1 MFRVGVMLAVFL
13 GLAAWAG
20 AQGPPPLSTADQLN
34 MLRANQG
41 VIEELVDRTV
51 ELASANTPLKR
62 AETCRKTA
70 GTLAGVVG
78 RAADEGNP
86 DRAAEFGGHLEA
98 VVRDALVPNLDA
110 AKQTI
115 PPESPDAPRL
125 KKIRDDAR
133 SDLDGVRNA
142 LGTPGKVGDDAKVQD
157 LRRKFDALRE
167 ALSDK
172 Q

>member
-1 MFRVGVMLAVFL
+1 MCRVGVLLTVFL

-41 VIEELVDRTV
+41 VIEELVDRTI
-51 ELASANTPLKR
+51 ELAGANTPLKR

-78 RAADEGNP
+78 RAADEGNA

-98 VVRDALVPNLDA
+98 VVRDALIPTLDEGRR
-110 AKQTI
+110 TT
-115 PPESPDAPRL
+115 PPESEDAKRL
-125 KKIRDDAR
+125 KKLREGAWTDLGVLRDG
-133 SDLDGVRNA
+133 LP
-142 LGTPGKVGDDAKVQD
+142 TTGKVGDSEQVKQ
-157 LRRKFDALRE
+157 LRDKLDALRK
-167 ALSDK
+167 ALEE
-172 Q
+172 